1 MLIVDRKGYIVSLS
15 EDGSVVR
22 SDLRPGL
29 PQLLQLRAAGRI
41 PQGVVTKFGYRLLGL
56 NVIPA
61 NFAQLAR
68 PR

>member
-29 PQLLQLRAAGRI
+29 PQLLHLRAAGRI

-61 NFAQLAR
+61 NVAQLER